1 MTSKLII
8 TLIAA
13 SALLGGCATAEHRH
27 GAMHEKM
34 HADMSPEMKRKMQ
47 QRMTEK
53 HSGAAKAPTQV
64 PAEEA
69 EHKH

>member
-1 MTSKLII
+1 M
-8 TLIAA
+8 
-13 SALLGGCATAEHRH
+13 AEHRH

-53 HSGAAKAPTQV
+53 HSGAARASTQG